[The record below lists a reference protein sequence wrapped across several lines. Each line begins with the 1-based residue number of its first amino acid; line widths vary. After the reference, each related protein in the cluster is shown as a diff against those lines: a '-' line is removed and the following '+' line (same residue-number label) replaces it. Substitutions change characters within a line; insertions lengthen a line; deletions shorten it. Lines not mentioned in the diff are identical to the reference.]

1 MLTAI
6 YETNNIR
13 TWTTGSVSQVQ
24 TTLKTQEAMNPNTF
38 KVVESSSDPT
48 TMVEHVRQPYPSVGE
63 PSCRLSSSSAQNPS
77 PILADPYR
85 PFTPAAFLTLI
96 ASI

>member
-13 TWTTGSVSQVQ
+13 TWTTGSASQVQ

-38 KVVESSSDPT
+38 KVVEIR
-48 TMVEHVRQPYPSVGE
+48 EGK
-63 PSCRLSSSSAQNPS
+63 SAGFNTKQYGKG
-77 PILADPYR
+77 LY
-85 PFTPAAFLTLI
+85 
-96 ASI
+96 